1 MTTANFRAREVGQP
15 GRGAALWR
23 GALLVLGMVVLA
35 GCASGPNANPRDP
48 LEPFNRGVHRFN
60 NVVDTAVLKPVA
72 ATYRDVTPV
81 RVRQGIGNFF
91 GNLEDLWSFVNNA
104 LQFKGQA
111 AIDSLKRVG
120 FNTFVGWGG
129 LFDVATEMD
138 IEKHTKDFGHTLGY
152 WGVAP
157 GPYLVLPLL
166 GPSTLRDT
174 VALPVDLK
182 GDIIANIPHVRSR
195 NTATAVR
202 AVDSRAALLKASTM
216 LEEAALD
223 QYSFTRDAFLQR
235 RRSVIFDGNPPED
248 AAGETFPAPPAL
260 NQPAAAKFSRAQP
273 ETLIDSG
280 LAGDEKV
287 KP

>member
-1 MTTANFRAREVGQP
+1 MTSRLHLRESGR
-15 GRGAALWR
+15 RGATIALWPA
-23 GALLVLGMVVLA
+23 ALLLLSLLV
-35 GCASGPNANPRDP
+35 GCASGPRANPSDP
-48 LEPFNRGVHRFN
+48 LEPFNRGVYQFN
-60 NVVDTAVLKPVA
+60 DALDTALLKPVA
-72 ATYRDVTPV
+72 SAYRDLTPV

-91 GNLEDLWSFVNNA
+91 GNLEDVWSFVNNA
-104 LQFKGQA
+104 LQFKGHA
-111 AIDSLKRVG
+111 ALDSLKRVG

-129 LFDVATEMD
+129 VFDVATEMD

-166 GPSTLRDT
+166 GSSTLRDT

-182 GDIIANIPHVRSR
+182 GDIIANIAHVRSR
-195 NTATAVR
+195 NTATAMR
-202 AVDSRAALLKASTM
+202 AVDARAALLKASTM

-223 QYSFTRDAFLQR
+223 PYSFTRDAFLQR

-248 AAGETFPAPPAL
+248 AAGETFPVPRAATLAPATTPAGAL
-260 NQPAAAKFSRAQP
+260 PVP
-273 ETLIDSG
+273 LTDSG

>member
-1 MTTANFRAREVGQP
+1 MTNRLQVRES
-15 GRGAALWR
+15 GRGGATFALWSAALLLLS
-23 GALLVLGMVVLA
+23 LLV
-35 GCASGPNANPRDP
+35 GCATGPRANPSDP
-48 LEPFNRGVHRFN
+48 LEPFNRGVYQFN
-60 NVVDTAVLKPVA
+60 DALDTAVLKPVA
-72 ATYRDVTPV
+72 SAYRNVTPV

-91 GNLEDLWSFVNNA
+91 GNLEDVWSFVNNA

-111 AIDSLKRVG
+111 ALDSLKRVG

-174 VALPVDLK
+174 LALPVDLK
-182 GDIIANIPHVRSR
+182 ADLITNIPHVRTR

-202 AVDSRAALLKASTM
+202 AVDGRAALLKASTM

-223 QYSFTRDAFLQR
+223 PYSFTRDAFLQR

-248 AAGETFPAPPAL
+248 AAGETFPAPREMAPA
-260 NQPAAAKFSRAQP
+260 PATPPAGVLPATS
-273 ETLIDSG
+273 IDSG
-280 LAGDEKV
+280 LAPDQKV